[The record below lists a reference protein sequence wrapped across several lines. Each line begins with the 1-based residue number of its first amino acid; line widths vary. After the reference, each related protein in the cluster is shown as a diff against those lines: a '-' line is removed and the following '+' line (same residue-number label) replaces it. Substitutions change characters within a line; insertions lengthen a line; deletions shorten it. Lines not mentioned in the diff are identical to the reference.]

1 MIVRHGSY
9 SEETLQEAVRLVQEE
24 GFSYGEA
31 FKATQIPKTTIFG
44 RKDKKGLGKSWY
56 QKKETRGRRKKEKP
70 KNIKGAREKNL
81 RGKKE
86 EEKRVQK
93 LTRIEEKKEK
103 ERLLKARKDLKRK
116 EAIEKRIKRR
126 QEMHKNKKK
135 E

>member
-1 MIVRHGSY
+1 M
-9 SEETLQEAVRLVQEE
+9 QEE

-81 RGKKE
+81 RGKKRRG
-86 EEKRVQK
+86 EKSTKADKNWR
-93 LTRIEEKKEK
+93 KKG
-103 ERLLKARKDLKRK
+103 EREIA
-116 EAIEKRIKRR
+116 EG
-126 QEMHKNKKK
+126 
-135 E
+135 